1 MFLMLK
7 AGWTL
12 SAGITSL
19 LVLAMNILGESSR
32 CAMFS
37 HPGYTGK
44 EHGMGYL
51 PGIDQIL

>member
-7 AGWTL
+7 AGRTF
-12 SAGITSL
+12 STGITSL
-19 LVLAMNILGESSR
+19 LVFAMNILGESSCR
-32 CAMFS
+32 AMFS